1 MKKKQF
7 YYTELRVLE
16 LRWYLNVTANPAGA
30 PPMFEDLLE
39 SGAVV
44 ECVHVSGVPV
54 GREVNAPDPQLGN
67 VLHAEVLNFSHF
79 HRFLDLKLIPF
90 HQNIL

>member
-1 MKKKQF
+1 MTLLKR
-7 YYTELRVLE
+7 LLE
-16 LRWYLNVTANPAGA
+16 LREYLNVTANPARA

-44 ECVHVSGVPV
+44 ECVHVKGVPV
-54 GREVNAPDPQLGN
+54 GREVNATDPQLGN
-67 VLHAEVLNFSHF
+67 VLHEEVLNLSHF

-90 HQNIL
+90 LSNIF